1 MRDFGKMMTL
11 SKSERMIGRGVLVLS
26 ARPGAREKHL
36 AMPSVH
42 VRLKA
47 EMFGA
52 KTPRPN
58 NLLNAIIFFSLPRN
72 ALTLWPHV
80 LKYVPDMFG
89 IGSNAPALQPQEA
102 LRRDARQVSH
112 AVV

>member
-11 SKSERMIGRGVLVLS
+11 SKSERMTGRGALVLS
-26 ARPGAREKHL
+26 ARPGTREKHL
-36 AMPSVH
+36 AICSCSPESGDIRRENAAPEQSAV
-42 VRLKA
+42 
-47 EMFGA
+47 
-52 KTPRPN
+52 
-58 NLLNAIIFFSLPRN
+58 NAIIFFSLPRN